1 MMYIAMAGSLTA
13 NVIMLVLAVVIVGAV
28 YLFYEALERLLDG
41 IIESISKNFGGADAV
56 VNDIEF
62 RRLDSHFRAVV
73 IPMAQMLEIR
83 DYRETEKL
91 GASVIAAQ
99 EQAAAGGTASG
110 VPTTPGVPQ
119 QPGAPA
125 STQSRQQPAAPAA
138 PASAQSRQPAAPA
151 AEPAYAELPCPSCGT
166 MNNARARFCKAC
178 GGRMQPDQPPA
189 DPPAEQ

>member
-62 RRLDSHFRAVV
+62 RRLDSHFRAVA

-125 STQSRQQPAAPAA
+125 STQTQ
-138 PASAQSRQPAAPA
+138 QPAAPA
-151 AEPAYAELPCPSCGT
+151 AEPAYSELPCPSCGT